1 MTAETARKTLSHSL
15 SVERIA
21 RACGAIDLPFRD
33 TPQFEATVLGERF
46 GCRPVV
52 KIETLNPIRSFKA
65 RGAQFFVSELAD
77 RPRLVCCSSGNFGQ
91 GMAYAARRRGLALTV
106 FMNAPSNPLKEA
118 RMRALGADV
127 RVIESGG
134 EDAHAAARR
143 FAAEHDAL
151 LIVDGNEP
159 AIAEGAGTIGLELLR
174 SPEPFDAILV
184 PLGDGALLGGISC
197 WVKAHSPDVRMIGV
211 CASGSPAMERSWRAG
226 RVVSA
231 PAQTIAE
238 GISVDVPCAP
248 AVANLT
254 ALADEVILVD
264 DTALIAAM
272 RTAHQDLGIVL
283 EPSGAAA
290 LAALAANS
298 DRFRGLRVGILL
310 TGSNISPEQMRQW
323 L

>member
-1 MTAETARKTLSHSL
+1 M
-15 SVERIA
+15 
-21 RACGAIDLPFRD
+21 
-33 TPQFEATVLGERF
+33 LGERF

-65 RGAQFFVSELAD
+65 RGAQFFVSELAG

-91 GMAYAARRRGLALTV
+91 GMAYAAHKRGLTLTV

-127 RVIESGG
+127 RVIGSGG
-134 EDAHAAARR
+134 EDVHAAARK
-143 FAAEHDAL
+143 FAADHGAL
-151 LIVDGNEP
+151 MVVDGDEP

-174 SPEPFDAILV
+174 WPEAFDAILV
-184 PLGDGALLGGISC
+184 PLGDGALLGGISR
-197 WVKAHSPDVRMIGV
+197 WVKAHSPDVRMLGV
-211 CASGSPAMERSWRAG
+211 CAAGSPAMERSWRAG

-238 GISVDVPCAP
+238 GIAVDTPCAP
-248 AVANLT
+248 AVANLA

-264 DTALIAAM
+264 DAALIAAM
-272 RTAHQDLGIVL
+272 RWAHHDLGIVL

-290 LAALAANS
+290 LAALAVHS
-298 DRFRGLRVGILL
+298 ERFRSLRVGILL
-310 TGSNISPEQMRQW
+310 TGSNVSPQQMRQW

>member
-238 GISVDVPCAP
+238 GISVDVPCAS

-272 RTAHQDLGIVL
+272 RTAHHDLGIVL